1 MLAALP
7 LAADL
12 AASMALS
19 DRTETRVR
27 QPGDAPAA
35 RSLDVTTE
43 PEARVVLASPRTG
56 CTLAYTPRLTLWDIN
71 DVGARPLWLNA
82 GSARIDWR
90 DGNTSLSLEQDA
102 SYGAMSFAAL
112 AFPPGPQG
120 APPRVDVI
128 PSSTQVIQF
137 ESSSTTLGSRVE
149 GRRWEFHSTVGYQV
163 SGGADAA
170 ARSIIPRQKG
180 PLGEAVVTFATSP
193 VDHLATTV
201 TGSETTFSSDPE
213 IVLAEGDEGWKHLW
227 SASTDTELR
236 LGASEA
242 RTRTSPSAR
251 SSWETHPVA
260 EAGLEQRILTAE
272 DRVTL
277 RVGARLGP
285 VVNRLLAV
293 VDERIQGTLQSKWT
307 HGPFAVNAFAS
318 AQQSVPTGGPNA
330 TTLLTGELGLAY
342 AATDAVIFDIGV
354 RGLWQRAALSTPTAA
369 TQQAATGIA
378 EATIVQGIVFVG
390 VTLRAPTMR
399 L

>member
-19 DRTETRVR
+19 DRTETRLR

-35 RSLDVTTE
+35 RSLDIATE
-43 PEARVVLASPRTG
+43 PEARLLLAAPRTS
-56 CTLAYTPRLTLWDIN
+56 CKLAYTPRLTLWDVN
-71 DVGARPLWLNA
+71 DVAVRPLLLDA

-102 SYGAMSFAAL
+102 SYGAMNFAAL
-112 AFPPGPQG
+112 AFPAGPQG

-128 PSSTQVIQF
+128 PTSQIIQF

-170 ARSIIPRQKG
+170 ARSIIPFQKG

-201 TGSETTFSSDPE
+201 TGSETMFSSDPE
-213 IVLAEGDEGWKHLW
+213 IVIAEGDEGWKHLW

-242 RTRTSPSAR
+242 RIRTSPSAG

-260 EAGLEQRILTAE
+260 EADLEQRFLTAE
-272 DRVTL
+272 DRVTI

-285 VVNRLLAV
+285 VVNRLLAI

-342 AATDAVIFDIGV
+342 AATEAVLFDIGV
-354 RGLWQRAALSTPTAA
+354 RGLWQRAAISTTAGA
-369 TQQAATGIA
+369 QQAATGIA
-378 EATIVQGIVFVG
+378 EESLGQGVVFVG